1 VKRVLLVA
9 FHFPPLGTSSGLHR
23 TLSLAKHLPRYGW
36 EPIVLTASTRAHPDI
51 GPESSALAPD
61 CIVHRAFALDTA
73 RHLAIAGRY
82 PRALAL
88 PDRWITWL
96 LGGAPAGF
104 RLIRRYRPQL
114 IWTTYPLATAHLIGD
129 ALHKATKLPWLADF
143 RDPMVECIDGRWFPA
158 DERVRNAR
166 LSVERRVAAAAVATT
181 FCTDTALRIFGERH
195 AGCAGRARVIE
206 NGYDAESFEAA
217 AAMPARPLADR
228 IHLVHS
234 GTLYPGPD
242 RDPSGL
248 FTAMAALRARGR
260 LSERLRVTLRA
271 TGFDGTYRPMI
282 ERLGLSDVVRLEP
295 PVDYASALREMLDAD
310 GLLLFQGHTS
320 NPAIPAKA
328 YEYLRARRPILA
340 LAAGD
345 GETAKLLRRANAGVI
360 APIDDAARIEVDLER
375 FLEEVEAGTHR
386 LLSDAESERYARI
399 HRVAEFAALFDE
411 VASPA

>member
-23 TLSLAKHLPRYGW
+23 TLSLARHLHRYGW
-36 EPIVLTASTRAHPDI
+36 EPIVLTASTRAHADL
-51 GPESSALAPD
+51 GPESSALSPD

-73 RHLAIAGRY
+73 RHLSIAGRY

-114 IWTTYPLATAHLIGD
+114 IWTTYPLATAHLIGN
-129 ALHKATKLPWLADF
+129 ALHKLTRLPWIADF
-143 RDPMVECIDGRWFPA
+143 RDPMVECIDGTWFPS
-158 DERVRNAR
+158 DVRVREAR
-166 LSVERRVAAAAVATT
+166 LSVERKAAAAAAATT
-181 FCTDTALRIFGERH
+181 FCTPTALRIFSERH
-195 AGCAGRARVIE
+195 EGHEARSRVIE

-217 AAMPARPLADR
+217 ARMPARALSDR

-242 RDPSGL
+242 RDPSAL
-248 FTAMAALRARGR
+248 FKAMAALRARGR
-260 LSERLRVTLRA
+260 LPERLRVTLRA
-271 TGFDGTYRPMI
+271 TGFDSTYGPMI
-282 ERLGLSDVVRLEP
+282 ENLGLRDVVRLEP

-340 LAAGD
+340 LAAAD
-345 GETAKLLRRANAGVI
+345 GETAGLLRRANVGVLT
-360 APIDDAARIEVDLER
+360 PIDDVVRIESALEG
-375 FLEEVEAGTHR
+375 FLGEMQAGAHR
-386 LLSDAESERYARI
+386 LLSEAESERYARV
-399 HRVAEFAALFDE
+399 HRVAEFAGLFDE
-411 VASPA
+411 IAQRR